1 MARDYQRRANPKS
14 RKEKSTSLWK
24 WLLVGLL
31 AALFITFLFYLE
43 PKHGTKDGSQLISP
57 SHSSSSQRDSR
68 EVKKAETI
76 QVLPKTK
83 PRFEFYTKLPEIEVI
98 IPESEIAER
107 RRAEKK
113 GAVETR
119 QYIIQAGSFRQYSDA
134 DRRKAQLAM
143 LGEEPRIETIK
154 IGSTKWNRVLIGPF
168 SSMRKIDGIRSRL
181 RKNKIDSVVVISKR

>member
-14 RKEKSTSLWK
+14 RKEKSTSFWK

-43 PKHGTKDGSQLISP
+43 PKQGTKDSSQLISP